1 MPGARR
7 ANPERRMALREH
19 LREAR
24 RRIVFAAL
32 GVVVGAVV
40 GWIVYDTVFALLQR
54 PMEDV
59 AAERDG
65 LAALNFAGVATAIDM
80 KVKVSFFL
88 GILISSPWWLYQFWA
103 FITPGLT
110 RTEKRYAFAFL
121 GSAVPLFLGGAAVA
135 WIMLPRAV
143 AILFEFVPTGSAS
156 LIDAQTY
163 LSFVMRFLLAFGF
176 AFLVPVVMV
185 ALTFLGIVR
194 ATTWL
199 HGWRWAIL
207 LSFTFAAMMTPTPD
221 VITMVWVAL
230 PVCALYFVAVGVCW
244 LRERQLRRR
253 DERSRRPEDTNTTTD
268 R

>member
-24 RRIVFAAL
+24 RRLVLACL
-32 GVVVGAVV
+32 GILVGAVV

-54 PMEDV
+54 PMEEV

-80 KVKVSFFL
+80 KVKISFFL
-88 GILISSPWWLYQFWA
+88 GILIASPWWLYQFWA

-110 RTEKRYAFAFL
+110 RVEKRYAFAFL

-135 WIMLPRAV
+135 WFMLPRAV
-143 AILFEFVPTGSAS
+143 SILFEFVPDGSAS

-185 ALTFLGIVR
+185 ALTFLGIVQAR
-194 ATTWL
+194 TWL
-199 HGWRWAIL
+199 NGWRWAIL
-207 LSFTFAAMMTPTPD
+207 LSFTFAAVMTPTPD
-221 VITMVWVAL
+221 VITMIWVAL
-230 PVCALYFVAVGVCW
+230 PVCALYFVAVGICA
-244 LRERQLRRR
+244 LRGRQVARRA
-253 DERSRRPEDTNTTTD
+253 STD
-268 R
+268 PAPASP